1 LVRLL
6 SLAGLS
12 VLVLTLTV
20 AAPAWSQSN
29 APTGGALSDNLKYFD
44 FFVVKGGWIAWI
56 IILLSVVALAL
67 AIEYCLTIRRKT
79 ILPPAAVLQT
89 QALIEEKRY
98 VEAIQFTAEE
108 PSMLGYA
115 VNAALLEA
123 GNGFA
128 AMERAIDESIDE
140 RSAKLFRK
148 VEYLNIIGAV
158 SPMLGLFGTVV
169 GMILLFAEI
178 HAADSFPRAQVVADN
193 VATALVTTFW
203 GLAVAIPSLS
213 VYAVFRNRIDV
224 LTAECAL
231 TADRIL
237 AVFKPTPPTPTI
249 APVASG
255 PPSAAS
261 AKVTHAL
268 PT

>member
-1 LVRLL
+1 MRW
-6 SLAGLS
+6 
-12 VLVLTLTV
+12 LVLTAFLSLVLAMTV
-20 AAPAWSQSN
+20 AAPAWSQTNFATSD
-29 APTGGALSDNLKYFD
+29 ALTDNLKYFD
-44 FFVVKGGWIAWI
+44 FFVIKGGWIAWI

-67 AIEYCLTIRRKT
+67 AIEYCLTIRRTT
-79 ILPPAAVLQT
+79 IVPPAAVQQT
-89 QALIEEKRY
+89 QGLIEEKRY

-237 AVFKPTPPTPTI
+237 AVFKPTPLTPT
-249 APVASG
+249 AGAGASG
-255 PPSAAS
+255 PTPSAT

>member
-1 LVRLL
+1 MLRLL
-6 SLAGLS
+6 TLAGLS
-12 VLVLTLTV
+12 VLALTLIFV
-20 AAPAWSQSN
+20 APSSAQPN
-29 APTGGALSDNLKYFD
+29 VPTQGALSDNLKYFD
-44 FFVVKGGWIAWI
+44 FFVVKGGWIAWV

-67 AIEYCLTIRRKT
+67 TIEHCLNIRRAT
-79 ILPPAAVLQT
+79 IVPPDAVRQT

-98 VEAIQFTAEE
+98 AEAIQFTVKE
-108 PSMLGYA
+108 PSMVGY
-115 VNAALLEA
+115 VLHAALREA
-123 GNGFA
+123 PNGFA
-128 AMERAIDESIDE
+128 AMERALDESIDE

-148 VEYLNIIGAV
+148 IEYLNIIGAV

-193 VATALVTTFW
+193 VAIALVTTFW
-203 GLAVAIPSLS
+203 GLAVAIPALS

-231 TADRIL
+231 AADRIL
-237 AVFKPTPPTPTI
+237 DVFKPNPKT
-249 APVASG
+249 S
-255 PPSAAS
+255 SAAPKASPAPSVS
-261 AKVTHAL
+261 AKVIHAQ